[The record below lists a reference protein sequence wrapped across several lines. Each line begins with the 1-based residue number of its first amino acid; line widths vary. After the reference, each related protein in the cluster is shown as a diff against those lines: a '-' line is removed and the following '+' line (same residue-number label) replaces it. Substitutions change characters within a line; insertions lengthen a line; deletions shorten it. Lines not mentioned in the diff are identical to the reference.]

1 MVSRRARI
9 EALWAAALV
18 LIAPVSSGCSFAFVR
33 GPSSTDSEAQPECT
47 RSPVAPILDLTYVA
61 GAGAFA
67 AAVGGKCSGGTC
79 ESATGP
85 LLVAAAIITAIPVAV
100 STITGVKRI
109 YECREAQQDWCASH
123 GGCPADDV
131 GRHDVTG
138 VGELRGPPPMARSRS
153 P

>member
-1 MVSRRARI
+1 MVPRRARVK
-9 EALWAAALV
+9 ALWAATLM

-33 GPSSTDSEAQPECT
+33 GPSSTDSGAPPECT

-67 AAVGGKCSGGTC
+67 GVVGGKCSGGTC

-100 STITGVKRI
+100 SSITGVKRI
-109 YECREAQQDWCASH
+109 YECHEAHRDWCASH
-123 GGCPADDV
+123 GGCPADDF
-131 GRHDVTG
+131 GRRDDVG
-138 VGELRGPPPMARSRS
+138 VGELRGRPPMARSLA